1 MNIKS
6 IAPKIQINSSKKEL
20 LNQFLL
26 SLIATT
32 ISIVLTFGTAIWL
45 DNNKKE
51 EAKHEMVMMI
61 IYDLSNTLKEVEEA
75 DALIQEGF
83 EQQLAIA
90 ASPQLLEQDPTIIF
104 SFTPQIEYT
113 ETVERIFSSNIE
125 TINTLGNVLFA
136 ENVSDLY
143 QLRKQYK
150 EVICDVFTNEIKELD
165 GIYGYEQVVNI
176 PYYHRKFMSKIFLN
190 RMKEKFL
197 QCQQMMNVSD
207 EDLEIYR
214 QKRQDME
221 LTAEQDSIRRT
232 LFNQCDKDKQL
243 LIEAIQKGKQQ

>member
-83 EQQLAIA
+83 EQQ
-90 ASPQLLEQDPTIIF
+90 DPTIIF

-165 GIYGYEQVVNI
+165 GIYGYEQVINI
-176 PYYHRKFMSKIFLN
+176 PYYHRKLMSKIILN